1 MSSAAANS
9 RGTRAWPVRF
19 AGGSVASVAA
29 RAAFVDGTIADA
41 GAWSSPPTGR
51 VEGRTT
57 TRGGVVLGPWAYDR
71 TTRLCSGMSASASAR
86 TLSKRC
92 SRSTAIARCT
102 ISQKAGGND
111 GRRSASGVGLP
122 T

>member
-57 TRGGVVLGPWAYDR
+57 TRGGVVLGPWGIRPDDAPLQR
-71 TTRLCSGMSASASAR
+71 HERLGQCADALEALLAVHGHRAVHDLAE
-86 TLSKRC
+86 
-92 SRSTAIARCT
+92 SR
-102 ISQKAGGND
+102 GND